1 MSERI
6 ERALCFCGK
15 IQAEAR
21 GEPFW
26 VCSDHDD
33 DCRRAIG
40 SPLNVWIG
48 YRPEQVLFNSGQ
60 PKAFSRTPGVTRTF
74 CADCGTSIGYTDAG
88 LADELPD
95 DWLHGAS
102 RTVFP
107 TGPCVLEHEASV
119 GRVS

>member
-40 SPLNVWIG
+40 SPSMSGSAIAQNR
-48 YRPEQVLFNSGQ
+48 YRS
-60 PKAFSRTPGVTRTF
+60 T
-74 CADCGTSIGYTDAG
+74 AG
-88 LADELPD
+88 C
-95 DWLHGAS
+95 
-102 RTVFP
+102 RRRF
-107 TGPCVLEHEASV
+107 
-119 GRVS
+119 RVRPA